1 MCKFTENWNFTVQ
14 TSAIK
19 KGQYENKFLSKLP
32 VFIVC
37 EHFFCCQH
45 FFNFT
50 VDIRN
55 IASNSILIKFGD
67 IELYS
72 SLPWKTKF
80 RYLSLSLL
88 HIRAIEAGK
97 EIPILVF
104 RGSLIFS
111 GARRK
116 FDFSFVV
123 KFDMRTFCFFFF
135 NWICVKFR
143 IILFPI

>member
-1 MCKFTENWNFTVQ
+1 MKINFYQ
-14 TSAIK
+14 N
-19 KGQYENKFLSKLP
+19 YPYLLFLS
-32 VFIVC
+32 I
-37 EHFFCCQH
+37 FFAVSISL
-45 FFNFT
+45 T
-50 VDIRN
+50 SLLIYVILLKN

-123 KFDMRTFCFFFF
+123 KFDMRTFCFFFSLNTYVSNSEPYYSQYRKWF
-135 NWICVKFR
+135 YNGIN
-143 IILFPI
+143 

>member
-1 MCKFTENWNFTVQ
+1 MKINFYQNYPYLLFVSIFFTVSISL
-14 TSAIK
+14 TSLLIYVILLK
-19 KGQYENKFLSKLP
+19 
-32 VFIVC
+32 
-37 EHFFCCQH
+37 
-45 FFNFT
+45 
-50 VDIRN
+50 N

-116 FDFSFVV
+116 LDFSFVV